1 MVKVLEKMETKI
13 EQKVIA
19 AKLKMMSKL
28 DGDGHYVAIAVSLLL
43 ALTIGALVYAFV
55 SGSSG
60 MSHWLDTVGKKID
73 DFFTEITTH

>member
-1 MVKVLEKMETKI
+1 MVKVLEKMETKM
-13 EQKVIA
+13 EQMVIA

-73 DFFTEITTH
+73 DFFKEITTH

>member
-1 MVKVLEKMETKI
+1 MVKVLEKMETKM
-13 EQKVIA
+13 EQKVIV

-55 SGSSG
+55 SGNKG
-60 MSHWLDTVGKKID
+60 MSYWLDTVGKKID

>member
-1 MVKVLEKMETKI
+1 MVKVLEKMETKM

-43 ALTIGALVYAFV
+43 SLTIGALVYNFV
-55 SGSSG
+55 NGSTG
-60 MSHWLDTVGKKID
+60 MPSWLKSISDKIHK
-73 DFFTEITTH
+73 FFTDITTV

>member
-1 MVKVLEKMETKI
+1 MVKVLEKMETKM
-13 EQKVIA
+13 EQKVIV

-55 SGSSG
+55 NGSSG
-60 MSHWLDTVGKKID
+60 MSHWLDTVSNKID
-73 DFFTEITTH
+73 AFFTEITTH